1 MMNMEAAIC
10 YMADHDFTE
19 YENNLREFRKNCA
32 KLPQITMIEKEAVCA
47 AGAYG
52 YDETRLVYS
61 AAVPGPELLA
71 MLADKGDVVCE
82 MAGRKH
88 VVLISTVRDGQEDFE
103 QLYRTLQM
111 CDVALT
117 KKGIMRRSDVPGR
130 RNCKNWRE
138 RWQEHQSMYIRPEVT
153 S

>member
-19 YENNLREFRKNCA
+19 YENNLREFRENCA

-71 MLADKGDVVCE
+71 MLADKG
-82 MAGRKH
+82 
-88 VVLISTVRDGQEDFE
+88 
-103 QLYRTLQM
+103 
-111 CDVALT
+111 
-117 KKGIMRRSDVPGR
+117 
-130 RNCKNWRE
+130 
-138 RWQEHQSMYIRPEVT
+138 
-153 S
+153 